1 MSTSNGERIATVDA
15 FLDVDTARAAINQA
29 LKVVFEQ
36 DHIVAMWW
44 SAENPRLGGRTPE
57 SLWNANPIKD
67 PTARDAVYEVA
78 STTAIWRAPTVQE
91 HAAPLRRQT
100 RSCRYDWYVCYK
112 NPARLPPCLLGS

>member
-1 MSTSNGERIATVDA
+1 MSMSNGERIATVDA

-91 HAAPLRRQT
+91 HAARYVAKRDRADTIGMFATKILLDFPLA
-100 RSCRYDWYVCYK
+100 Y
-112 NPARLPPCLLGS
+112 